1 VPYFAAALARTPSG
15 WTATEV
21 DLDEIHDFAT
31 LADILRDVDDDEKAE
46 TTLLFLEEDDV
57 YVAIVRVDGAEDPRV
72 FVSDSR
78 AGEESRIAQLL
89 LDEVGPPV
97 SVPFSVDEVL
107 DAGDD
112 AAVAED
118 EPAEPTDVMPAGDS
132 DLVADL
138 GTPAATL
145 LALCAHE
152 GLLPADVITAVAE
165 KAGCLDELE
174 EIREG

>member
-1 VPYFAAALARTPSG
+1 MPYFAAALARTPSG

-21 DLDEIHDFAT
+21 DFDEIDDFVT
-31 LADILRDVDDDEKAE
+31 LADTLRDIDEKAE

-57 YVAIVRVDGAEDPRV
+57 YVAIVRVEGAEDPRV

-78 AGEESRIAQLL
+78 AGEESRIVQLL
-89 LDEVGPPV
+89 LDEVGPPAP
-97 SVPFSVDEVL
+97 VPFSVDDVL
-107 DAGDD
+107 GAGDD
-112 AAVAED
+112 VVVEED
-118 EPAEPTDVMPAGDS
+118 EPAEPTDVVPAGDP